1 MKQKIFGYQILKL
14 QKRKIITYLFDA
26 FLGWATFFA
35 NFVASLWLLIMANN
49 RATTHDTH
57 RI

>member
-26 FLGWATFFA
+26 FPGRATFFA
-35 NFVASLWLLIMANN
+35 NFVASL
-49 RATTHDTH
+49 
-57 RI
+57 